1 MELLI
6 IALLVYII
14 VIMLAQLRLWVTEKI
29 NRNKSK

>member
-14 VIMLAQLRLWVTEKI
+14 VIMLAQLRLWVTERI
-29 NRNKSK
+29 NRNKSE